1 VNVGPRLTRHNKP
14 RNPKAHQ
21 KMIDGRC
28 RIAVRRRKGSARER
42 AHGEAAPLPRRSG
55 MRPADRVFPEVREGK
70 NTE

>member
-1 VNVGPRLTRHNKP
+1 
-14 RNPKAHQ
+14 
-21 KMIDGRC
+21 MIDSRC

-42 AHGEAAPLPRRSG
+42 ARGEAAPLPRRSG